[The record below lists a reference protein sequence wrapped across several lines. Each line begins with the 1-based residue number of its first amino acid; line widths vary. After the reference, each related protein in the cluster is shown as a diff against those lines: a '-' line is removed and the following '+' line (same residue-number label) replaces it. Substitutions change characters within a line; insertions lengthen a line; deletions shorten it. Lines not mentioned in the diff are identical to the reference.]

1 MGIGV
6 GLLEGGDGGEQ
17 ALGVGMGGVGGDE
30 FGRTF
35 FDEFT
40 VFENRDL
47 IADVFNDGE
56 VVGNKEVGEVKF
68 FLEVHQKVNDL
79 GLDRDIEG
87 TDRLVA
93 NNKLRFDGEGA
104 SNADALALASAK
116 FVGEAAGVGR
126 IEADKFQEFCH
137 SGCPIG
143 RRHLGKMNFK
153 RFGENGAD
161 A

>member
-1 MGIGV
+1 MVRGV
-6 GLLEGGDGGEQ
+6 GLLEGGNGGEE
-17 ALGVGMGGVGGDE
+17 ALGIGMGGVGGDE
-30 FGRTF
+30 FGGAF

-56 VVGNKEVGEVKF
+56 IVGNEEVGEVKF

-104 SNADALALASAK
+104 GNTDALALASAK
-116 FVGEAAGVGR
+116 FVGEAAGVCR
-126 IEADKFQEFCH
+126 VEADKF
-137 SGCPIG
+137 
-143 RRHLGKMNFK
+143 
-153 RFGENGAD
+153 
-161 A
+161 